1 MTKYIKCFG
10 LFMSVSVLLI
20 SLGAQAQT
28 LSIKT
33 YNGKITDTKGAA
45 VDAVEVTVIGS
56 YVRASS
62 NKNGEFAIKCMAE
75 DSLAFKRDGFKELHI
90 AAKDQA
96 QLSVV
101 LNPVGNNAYYDEI
114 VNIPFGKRTRRE
126 LNYAVSAS
134 KTDDFPKIPIS
145 NLSSLLAGRF
155 SGLLVQQTGSQPGT
169 ENIALQV
176 RGKSSYA
183 QGSAPVLLV
192 DGVER
197 DFTDMDLNEVESVT
211 VLKDAAALNWYGLI
225 GGNGVVLVNTR
236 HGRANQNYI
245 NFDIQGGFLKVE
257 NLVKPLNSY
266 NFATLYNQ
274 GLTNAGQAPA
284 YNQAALDAYQNQTNQ
299 YLFPDNNYIDRFL
312 NKTAPVQRYA
322 VSLGGGSEKIR
333 YFTNISYY
341 DQNGLFKNTKTDDYN
356 SNTNYKRYNFR
367 INLDYDVTKT
377 LSFSLLA
384 GVRSERR
391 TDPIGGGGGGTA
403 AVFTSLFTLP
413 PNAYP
418 IQNEDGTYGGTSVYQ
433 TNPLGQLQNSGV
445 YKAITNV
452 LQATISAKQKL
463 DFVTPGLSANVF
475 FSYDNYGNY
484 THGFQQNYA
493 VVNQTVTPAQTFRTP
508 AVLTYQF
515 AGFGTSTKNNEVW
528 AGFDYDRTIGD
539 HKINASA
546 RAQQAT
552 SAAVD
557 RIDLKERLFVGRVDY
572 GFKNRYFLGFTGS
585 YSGSE
590 NYAPGRRF
598 GFFPAGTVGW
608 LASDE
613 DFFKDVK
620 VINYLKIRGSYGRSG
635 NIGPTYDANGNLVRL
650 PYRALFTRGAGPI
663 LGSSFSSTTTA
674 FEVSPTGNPLTT
686 WEKIDR
692 LNVGADIG
700 LFNNSLNLSADYFNE
715 TRTDILGSSNLPGIL
730 GVAVS
735 SVNSGKV
742 SSKGVDMSVLYQ
754 KSINKV
760 NISLNGNFTYAANKL
775 LEQSLPG
782 GTISYQSP
790 LGYNIGNV
798 SASGTKRFYVSDGL
812 FQSQAEITAS
822 PKQSLSGVVV
832 PGDIKYKD
840 INGDNIIDSRDAVAT
855 NYTDI
860 PKAYYGF
867 GFNISYKIF
876 DISTQFQGV
885 QGRTVD
891 IRSVVYAGPNTLN
904 QLSLESWTPATA
916 ATARFPRIALSDNGN
931 NSANSDYWLRSG
943 DFIKLRTVEF
953 GVSLPQKLTYKLH
966 MQRARLYVGGY
977 NLLTFSKLKNDFG
990 IDPET
995 PMAGRASNYPYVK
1008 TYTLGLNVK
1017 F

>member
-10 LFMSVSVLLI
+10 LFLSLLVLLTMP
-20 SLGAQAQT
+20 GVQAQT
-28 LSIKT
+28 LTIKT
-33 YNGKITDTKGAA
+33 YSGKITDAKGAA
-45 VDAVEVTVIGS
+45 VDAVEVTVLGS
-56 YVRASS
+56 NVRAAS
-62 NKNGEFAIKCMAE
+62 NKNGNFSIRCMAE
-75 DSLAFKRDGFKELHI
+75 DSLTFKKIGFEELHVSP
-90 AAKDQA
+90 KDQA
-96 QLSVV
+96 ELSVV
-101 LNPVGNNAYYDEI
+101 LKPASYSAIFNEMVD
-114 VNIPFGKRTRRE
+114 IPFGKRTRRE
-126 LNYAVSAS
+126 LNYAVSAL
-134 KTDDFPKIPIS
+134 KTDDFPKIPVS
-145 NLSSLLAGRF
+145 NLSSILAGRF

-169 ENIALQV
+169 ENIAFQV

-183 QGSAPVLLV
+183 QGSNPVLLV

-197 DFTDMDLNEVESVT
+197 DFSDMDLNEVESVT

-236 HGRANQNYI
+236 HGKANQNYI
-245 NFDIQGGFLKVE
+245 NFDIQGGFLKAE
-257 NLVKPLNSY
+257 NYIKPLNSY

-274 GLTNAGQAPA
+274 GLTNAGQVPA
-284 YNQAALDAYQNQTNQ
+284 YNQAALDAYRDQTNL
-299 YLFPDNNYIDRFL
+299 YLFPDNNYIDRFMS
-312 NKTAPVQRYA
+312 KTAPVQRYA
-322 VSLGGGSEKIR
+322 LSLGGGSDKIR
-333 YFTNISYY
+333 YFTNVSYY
-341 DQNGLFKNTKTDDYN
+341 DQGGFFKETKTDDYN

-377 LSFSLLA
+377 LSFTLLA
-384 GVRSERR
+384 GLRSERR
-391 TDPIGGGGGGTA
+391 TDPVGGGGGGTA
-403 AVFTSLFTLP
+403 AVFTNLFGLP
-413 PNAYP
+413 PNAFP
-418 IQNEDGTYGGTSVYQ
+418 IQNENGTYGGTSVYQ
-433 TNPLGQLQNSGV
+433 NNPLGQLQGSGV

-452 LQATISAKQKL
+452 LLASVSAKQRL

-508 AVLTYQF
+508 AVLSYQF

-539 HKINASA
+539 HKINASV
-546 RAQQAT
+546 RAQQAA

-557 RIDLKERLFVGRVDY
+557 RIDYKERLFVGRVDY

-608 LASDE
+608 IASDE
-613 DFFKDVK
+613 DFFKSVK
-620 VINYLKIRGSYGRSG
+620 AISYLKVRGSYGRSG

-663 LGSSFSSTTTA
+663 LGSSFSATTTA

-692 LNVGADIG
+692 LNIGADIG
-700 LFNNSLNLSADYFNE
+700 FLNNSLYLSADYFNE

-730 GVAVS
+730 GIAVS

-742 SSKGVDMSVLYQ
+742 NSKGVDMNVVYQ
-754 KSINKV
+754 KSFNKLNV
-760 NISLNGNFTYAANKL
+760 SVNGNFTYASNKL
-775 LEQSLPG
+775 LEQSLPS
-782 GTISYQSP
+782 GTLPYQSP

-798 SASGTKRFYVSDGL
+798 TSSGTKRFYVSDGL
-812 FQSQAEITAS
+812 FQSQAEINAS
-822 PKQSLSGVVV
+822 PKQSLSGLVV

-840 INGDNIIDSRDAVAT
+840 INGDNIIDSRDAVNT

-867 GFNISYKIF
+867 GFNVSYKMF

-885 QGRTVD
+885 YGRTVD
-891 IRSVVYAGPNTLN
+891 IRPVVNAGPNTLN
-904 QLSLESWTPATA
+904 QLSLDSWTPATA
-916 ATARFPRIALSDNGN
+916 TTARFPRIALSDNGN
-931 NSANSDYWLRSG
+931 NNANSDFWLRSG
-943 DFIKLRTVEF
+943 DFVKLRTVEF
-953 GVSLPQKLTYKLH
+953 GLSLPQKLTYKLH

-977 NLLTFSKLKNDFG
+977 NLLSFSKLKDFG

-995 PMAGRASNYPYVK
+995 PMAGRGGNYPYVK
-1008 TYTLGLNVK
+1008 TFTLGLNVK

>member
-1 MTKYIKCFG
+1 MTRYIKCFG
-10 LFMSVSVLLI
+10 LFMSLSVLLM
-20 SLGAQAQT
+20 SLGIQAQT

-33 YNGKITDTKGAA
+33 YDGKITNTKGAA
-45 VDAVEVTVIGS
+45 VDAVEVTVMGTN
-56 YVRASS
+56 VRASS
-62 NKNGEFAIKCMAE
+62 NRSGEFAIKCMAE
-75 DSLAFKRDGFKELHI
+75 DSLVFKRDGYKELHV
-90 AAKDQA
+90 AVKDQPH
-96 QLSVV
+96 LNVV
-101 LNPVGNNAYYDEI
+101 LTGTNGSGYYDEI
-114 VNIPFGKRTRRE
+114 VDIPFGKRTRRE
-126 LNYAVSAS
+126 LNYAVSAF
-134 KTDDFPKIPIS
+134 KTDDFPKIPVS
-145 NLSSLLAGRF
+145 NLSSMLAGRF

-169 ENIALQV
+169 ENLTFQV

-183 QGSAPVLLV
+183 QGSNPVLLV

-197 DFTDMDLNEVESVT
+197 DFSDMDLNEIESVT

-225 GGNGVVLVNTR
+225 GGNGVILVNTR
-236 HGRANQNYI
+236 HGRANQNFI
-245 NFDIQGGFLKVE
+245 NFDIQGGFQKVE
-257 NLVKPLNSY
+257 NLIKPLNSY

-284 YNQAALDAYQNQTNQ
+284 YDQAALTAYQNQSNP

-341 DQNGLFKNTKTDDYN
+341 DQNGLFKNTQTDDYN

-367 INLDYDVTKT
+367 VNLDYEVTKT

-391 TDPIGGGGGGTA
+391 TDPIGGGGGGSA
-403 AVFTSLFTLP
+403 AVLTSLFTLP
-413 PNAYP
+413 PNAFP
-418 IQNEDGTYGGTSVYQ
+418 ILNQDGTYGGTSVYQ

-484 THGFQQNYA
+484 TYGFTQNYA
-493 VVNQTVTPAQTFRTP
+493 VTNQTLTPAQTFRTP
-508 AVLTYQF
+508 AVLAYQF

-528 AGFDYDRTIGD
+528 AGFDYDRTTGD

-546 RAQQAT
+546 RAQQGT

-557 RIDLKERLFVGRVDY
+557 RIDYNERLYVGRVDY

-598 GFFPAGTVGW
+598 GFFPAGTIGW

-613 DFFKDVK
+613 DFFKSVK
-620 VINYLKIRGSYGRSG
+620 AISYLKLRASYGRNG

-674 FEVSPTGNPLTT
+674 YEVSPTGNPLTT
-686 WEKIDR
+686 WEKINR
-692 LNVGADIG
+692 LNVGADLGFFDNAI
-700 LFNNSLNLSADYFNE
+700 NLSADYFNE

-730 GVAVS
+730 GVGVS

-742 SSKGVDMSVLYQ
+742 NSKGVDMNVIYTKNF
-754 KSINKV
+754 KSLNV
-760 NISLNGNFTYAANKL
+760 SLNGNFTYAANKL

-782 GTISYQSP
+782 IISYQSP

-798 SASGTKRFYVSDGL
+798 TSSGTKRFYVSDGL
-812 FQSQAEITAS
+812 FQSQDEINAS
-822 PKQSLSGVVV
+822 PKQSLSGLVV

-840 INGDNIIDSRDAVAT
+840 INGDNVIDSRDAVAT

-860 PKAYYGF
+860 PNVYYGF
-867 GFNISYKIF
+867 GFNISYKLF

-885 QGRTVD
+885 SGRTVD
-891 IRSVVYAGPNTLN
+891 IRPVVYAGPNALN
-904 QLSLESWTPATA
+904 QLSLDAWTPATA
-916 ATARFPRIALSDNGN
+916 ATAKFPRTALSDNAN
-931 NSANSDYWLRSG
+931 NNASSDFWLRSG
-943 DFIKLRTVEF
+943 NYIKLRTVEL
-953 GVSLPQKLTYKLH
+953 GVTLPQRLTYKLH
-966 MQRARLYVGGY
+966 MQRARFFVGGY
-977 NLLTFSKLKNDFG
+977 NLLTFSKLKDYG

-995 PMAGRASNYPYVK
+995 TMAGRAGNYPYLK